1 MTRRQKKRFLRF
13 GITLL
18 AVFCIGML
26 AGAVYAKSLDEETAY
41 EVWDGEK
48 EKPDSA
54 EGEGK
59 SEETA
64 EVENSRNDQEVE
76 AVEAE
81 EEELPT
87 DWNLILVNQTHL
99 VPEDFEV
106 ELTEIGDGH
115 QIDSRIYDSYRAMI
129 QAAKAEGVY
138 IYVTSSYR
146 DLDKQTELHEK
157 KIEYYVMRG
166 YSYAEAKKLA
176 AQVVAIPGT
185 SEHQLGLALDLV
197 SSEYR
202 KLDEKQEKTKGFQW
216 LKEHCWEYGFILRYP
231 NGKTD
236 ITGIIYEPWHFRYVG
251 EEAAEVITKAG
262 ITLEEYLGAD
272 PVGEKEEVIDSK
284 NEDKDSLF
292 AG

>member
-1 MTRRQKKRFLRF
+1 MTRRQKKRFFRF

-26 AGAVYAKSLDEETAY
+26 AGAACAKSLDEETAY

-48 EKPDSA
+48 EKLDSA
-54 EGEGK
+54 KGEEKPGGAADLEISWK
-59 SEETA
+59 E
-64 EVENSRNDQEVE
+64 QEL
-76 AVEAE
+76 EAE
-81 EEELPT
+81 KAEEELPS

-99 VPEDFEV
+99 IPEDFEV
-106 ELTEIGDGH
+106 ELKEIGDGH
-115 QIDSRIYDSYRAMI
+115 RIDSRIYDSYRAMI
-129 QAAKAEGVY
+129 QDAKAEGVY

-146 DLDKQTELHEK
+146 DLDKQTELYEK
-157 KIEYYVMRG
+157 KIEYYVMKG
-166 YSYAEAKKLA
+166 YSYAKAKELA

-202 KLDEKQEKTKGFQW
+202 KLDEKQEETKGFQW

-272 PVGEKEEVIDSK
+272 PVGETEAVDSK